1 MFNLK
6 EYSMIVVD
14 TTRLEPNVI
23 IWYRLP
29 PRQLPKNRLKLWRG
43 KVLSKGLSSVFVE
56 SLQEGYE
63 GQTEYV
69 AFDDIV
75 FIEIQADVPGG
86 VPAKVV
92 QDITENCRTLKKE
105 DSKTGYPE

>member
-1 MFNLK
+1 
-6 EYSMIVVD
+6 MIVVN
-14 TTRLEPNVI
+14 TTKLEPNVV

-43 KVLSKGLSSVFVE
+43 KVLRKGFSIVCVE

-69 AFDDIV
+69 AFGDIV
-75 FIEIQADVPGG
+75 FIESD
-86 VPAKVV
+86 
-92 QDITENCRTLKKE
+92 T
-105 DSKTGYPE
+105 KT